1 MEVTV
6 RGKHFDVPAHVEE
19 RARQKFARLD
29 HYLPAIEDASVEV
42 DLTHE
47 KAKEPDQRYLIHA
60 ILSGHG
66 VHLQVQERAAQPEA
80 AVDLA
85 ARVLSAQ
92 VRRYKQRLYERGRKR
107 RTKPAGARSKP
118 QKPGKLSSVARVK
131 QFPVKPMTPEE
142 AIEEMKL
149 LGHEFFIFYHAD
161 LDQVTLVYRRQA
173 GDYGLINP
181 EIS

>member
-6 RGKHFDVPAHVEE
+6 RGKHFNVPAHIEE
-19 RARQKFARLD
+19 RARKKFARLD

-42 DLTHE
+42 DLAHE
-47 KAKEPDQRYLIHA
+47 KAKEPDQRYLIHV

-92 VRRYKQRLYERGRKR
+92 IRRYKQRLYERGRKR
-107 RTKPAGARSKP
+107 GTKAANSPSKP
-118 QKPGKLSSVARVK
+118 QGAGKMDGVARVK
-131 QFPVKPMTPEE
+131 QFPVKPMTPQE
-142 AIEEMKL
+142 AIEEMRL
-149 LGHEFFIFYHAD
+149 LGHEFFIFHHAD
-161 LDQVTLVYRRQA
+161 LDQVALVYRRQA
-173 GDYGLINP
+173 GDYGLIIP
-181 EIS
+181 EIP

>member
-6 RGKHFDVPAHVEE
+6 RGKHFDVPDHVRE
-19 RARQKFARLD
+19 RAKQKFARLG
-29 HYLPAIEDASVEV
+29 HYLPVIEDASIEV

-47 KAKEPDQRYLIHA
+47 KAKEPDQRYLIRA

-66 VHLQVQERAAQPEA
+66 VPLQVQERAAQPEA

-92 VRRYKQRLYERGRKR
+92 VRRYKQRLYERGRKQG
-107 RTKPAGARSKP
+107 TKASSGRSKP
-118 QKPGKLSSVARVK
+118 QAAGKLSSVARVK

-149 LGHEFFIFYHAD
+149 LGHEFFIFHHAD

-173 GDYGLINP
+173 GDYGLIIP